1 MKKMPYLYFFYILM
15 LLLMSLCV
23 NPTVVA
29 AKNGYYNT
37 SPPFKLTN
45 LMLIGMLGPKGKM
58 IKAYEPVHPYEIMIN
73 YELGMHCVGFDMSY
87 CCVIPPYN
95 SIQAQA
101 FKTGE
106 NGLKPVQLS
115 PRDNVKLYYYVK
127 NNSYSEGNKMAF
139 WSIWKH
145 IKGKKAGATGNDDA
159 NYVWDHLFIYK
170 NLKGTI
176 PKNWTKSERL
186 YVGKNLQIPTDS
198 GPTGQ
203 HLSGG
208 YLDYWG
214 SKGGDIVFTDSLI
227 PAVPNVP
234 LTLTSSYMWD
244 ALGLP
249 LTAFDDN
256 VIKGGIQNI
265 TNADFQPYQYS
276 MVGLRN
282 KNGKDITIS
291 GKPILFFGTNPVD
304 MPNCYV
310 CHSGNG
316 TAAMLSK
323 ERGLTLFEKEYNY
336 WRRTY
341 PKGSKFMARLKSGSI
356 DILELHDSKFGT
368 HFLKDYNPNASVNRL
383 GTVGPVNCADCH
395 GDNIS
400 GNLQE
405 PRPEATGYKAVK
417 ALPLTVAIHAIHL
430 KFLPMPDK
438 AGRTQ
443 SCQACHP
450 THWQNS
456 NMNSFNTNPFSVVN
470 NLGTP
475 NFTKAD
481 VRTAGGGCYLRRDAH
496 ANPDVTPPFFLNSI
510 GKWYLKNVSMRNA
523 DGQPIETIRG
533 LYCTDCHNELSQ
545 KLYKYDNLSNVVIQ
559 TGRTLRNKSIKE
571 IIKIIAD
578 GNAQKFKTYYADP
591 VVNAKGNPLVA
602 YYKNHVGGAALVRAL
617 KNSKGKLELLPWN
630 AKKGSPVP
638 YGAATAGSDWWLAPS
653 EPHCANCHAS
663 PFVESQGGKYF
674 PIDQPNKYSL
684 YRYSKAHGNIACQT
698 CHESIHGL
706 YPVRYEGPSGTLT
719 PDLTTHQQAMQF
731 SPDGKYAGPITCAAC
746 HTVNSKGVPVQLEGT
761 KYFNNYWA
769 SVVLLHFMRKGDQKL
784 PIAVLMKKYP
794 YSISKNIVMNSW
806 K

>member
-1 MKKMPYLYFFYILM
+1 
-15 LLLMSLCV
+15 
-23 NPTVVA
+23 
-29 AKNGYYNT
+29 
-37 SPPFKLTN
+37 
-45 LMLIGMLGPKGKM
+45 
-58 IKAYEPVHPYEIMIN
+58 
-73 YELGMHCVGFDMSY
+73 
-87 CCVIPPYN
+87 
-95 SIQAQA
+95 
-101 FKTGE
+101 
-106 NGLKPVQLS
+106 
-115 PRDNVKLYYYVK
+115 
-127 NNSYSEGNKMAF
+127 MAF